1 MKIILNGAPTE
12 INKGTLAE
20 AMIELGYVERLFATA
35 VNGEFVR
42 APSRIT
48 CVLKNG
54 DRVEIVSPRQ
64 GG

>member
-1 MKIILNGAPTE
+1 MKIIHNGVATE
-12 INKGTLAE
+12 ISEGTLAE
-20 AMIELGYVERLFATA
+20 AMIALGYVERLFATS

-42 APSRIT
+42 APSRST

>member
-1 MKIILNGAPTE
+1 MKIILNGIPTE
-12 INKGTLAE
+12 IDNGTLAE
-20 AMIELGYVERLFATA
+20 VMIGLGYVDRLFATA

-54 DRVEIVSPRQ
+54 DRVEIISPRH

>member
-1 MKIILNGAPTE
+1 MKIILNGVPTE
-12 INKGTLAE
+12 IDNGTLAE
-20 AMIELGYVERLFATA
+20 VMIELGYVERLFATT

-54 DRVEIVSPRQ
+54 DRVEVISPRQ